1 MKLKYR
7 FILLF
12 AIPALPIFAFEPGL
26 PLPSDEDSIY
36 HRENYSIHY
45 NELHEQPDWV
55 AYELT
60 AEELTGIEKRRN
72 NFKADREI
80 RTGSATLED
89 YKGSGF
95 DRGHLAPAADMKMDR
110 AAMNES
116 FLMSNMSPQR
126 PGFNRGIWSFL
137 EACVRTWADENGAV
151 YVVTG
156 PVLNGGPYETIGEEE
171 VAVPEYYYK
180 VILDYRE
187 PEKKAIAFV
196 LPNEKG
202 KGELQDYAITV
213 DEAEAFTGLDFF
225 PDLGDEEEERLESE
239 LDVDRW
245 RFVQFGRD

>member
-1 MKLKYR
+1 MTLKQL
-7 FILLF
+7 FLPVFALAVLPLF
-12 AIPALPIFAFEPGL
+12 ALDPGL
-26 PLPSDEDSIY
+26 PQPFDEESLY

-45 NELHEQPDWV
+45 NELYEQPDWV

-60 AEELTGIEKRRN
+60 ARELTGLEKRRN
-72 NFKADREI
+72 NFKIDREI
-80 RTGSATLED
+80 RTGSATPED
-89 YKGSGF
+89 YRGSGF

-110 AAMNES
+110 NSMSES

-156 PVLNGGPYETIGEEE
+156 PVLNGGPYETIGEEK
-171 VAVPEYYYK
+171 VAVPDFYYK
-180 VILDYRE
+180 AVLDCRE
-187 PEKKAIAFV
+187 PDMKAIAFV

-202 KGELQDYAITV
+202 KGALQDYALTV

-225 PDLGDEEEERLESE
+225 PDLPDELENRLEAEMDLS
-239 LDVDRW
+239 LW